1 MRLPKIDIQKEISNN
16 IYYLMGAVDFSK
28 YVENPDLY
36 QTKSLGTNSRGI
48 YKLLYRYAK
57 EELSLDIAN
66 LKYRAE
72 DGSLGSYEYDDDLIE
87 LSKATPGSK
96 IITLV
101 HETAHALIA
110 SGSPVKYNIRYEE
123 IIVEASAYVVLLSL
137 GLSITD
143 VTYLKKKRTRAGTLE
158 MYKDEITHISE
169 QILTWVHAHQKE
181 V

>member
-1 MRLPKIDIQKEISNN
+1 
-16 IYYLMGAVDFSK
+16 MGAVDFSK

-36 QTKSLGTNSRGI
+36 QTKSLGTNSRNI
-48 YKLLYRYAK
+48 YKLLYCYAK
-57 EELSLDIAN
+57 EELSLDITN

-96 IITLV
+96 IITLA
-101 HETAHALIA
+101 HEIGHALIA
-110 SGSPVKYNIRYEE
+110 SGSPTKYNIRYEE
-123 IIVEASAYVVLLSL
+123 IIVETSAYVVLLSL

-143 VTYLKKKRTRAGTLE
+143 VSYLKKKRARAGSIE
-158 MYKDEITHISE
+158 EYRDEISHISE
-169 QILTWVHAHQKE
+169 EILTWIYNHKNE